1 MSRKTCYMCAKP
13 AVSVE
18 HVPPKCFFPEK
29 KDLPEGVD
37 YRVGLITVPACKEH
51 NIGKSKDDE
60 YLLSLI
66 AAQMGNSPVAN
77 DHYSSKILRALKH
90 SAGLKAK
97 LTEGARNIKVEGEK
111 LLALKIDR
119 DRFHSGL
126 AKMVRGIYYHSYGQQ
141 LLTPVQIHCP
151 QMWDEN
157 IAPDKNVKRICDQWG
172 KALADQPV
180 QGENPGVFTYQLL
193 QPEGFP
199 LVIARMVFY
208 SGVEIVA
215 LSGASVIGVPCK

>member
-1 MSRKTCYMCAKP
+1 MANKICYMCAQP

-29 KDLPEGVD
+29 KDLPKDVD
-37 YRVGLITVPACKEH
+37 YRVNLITVPACKKH
-51 NIGKSKDDE
+51 NLEKSKDDE

-66 AAQMGNSPVAN
+66 ASQMENSPIAQN
-77 DHYSSKILRALKH
+77 HFSRKILRALKH
-90 SAGLKAK
+90 SPGLQAT
-97 LTEGARNIKVEGEK
+97 LTKGACKTTIDGEE

-126 AKMVRGIYYHSYGQQ
+126 TKMVRGIYYHSYGQQ
-141 LLTPVQIHCP
+141 LLTPIQIHCP

-157 IAPDKNVKRICDQWG
+157 IMPDKNVKRLCDLWASVIAG
-172 KALADQPV
+172 QPV
-180 QGENPGVFTYQLL
+180 HGKNPEVFEYQLL
-193 QPEGFP
+193 RPSGLN
-199 LVIARMVFY
+199 LVIAKMVFY

-215 LSGASVIGVPCK
+215 MSGDQIIGAPCD